1 MNLTSNFLLFDL
13 GGVIIDLDYQKTYDA
28 FLPLLKT
35 GFSSIDQKRIIDEA
49 TLPYEQ
55 GLISSELFINKLLKF
70 CKPSVHA
77 KQIIDA
83 WNAMLID
90 IPEERLTW
98 LQQLAIQQP
107 IGILSNTNKLHVQWV
122 NQFLQAEFQTSDLYH
137 YVPNTFYSHDL
148 NDRKP
153 NPSIY
158 RKVAERL
165 SLPTKKIL
173 FIDDNLQN
181 VSAAL
186 STGMNALH
194 SPSHIEI
201 MDQLKIL

>member
-13 GGVIIDLDYQKTYDA
+13 GGVIIDLDYQKTYNA

-35 GFSSIDQKRIIDEA
+35 GFSSIDQKLIIDDA
-49 TLPYEQ
+49 TTPYEQ
-55 GLISSELFINKLLKF
+55 GLISSELFINKLLSF

-83 WNAMLID
+83 WNAMLLD
-90 IPEERLTW
+90 IPEKRLKW
-98 LQQLAIQQP
+98 LLQLAEQQS
-107 IGILSNTNKLHVQWV
+107 IGILSNTNEIHVQWV
-122 NQFLQAEFQTSDLYH
+122 NQFLQRKFQTPDLYH

-158 RKVAERL
+158 RKVAQRL
-165 SLPTKKIL
+165 SLPLEKIL

-201 MDQLKIL
+201 MDQLNLL